1 MRDRT
6 VYRIHDDHYRIHF
19 GELVSS
25 RTTLM
30 RSALRLLNILI
41 DPTWY
46 RLFSCVF
53 VPGNRSCGRATEPKK
68 GNGSGERDAKKE
80 RGRNR
85 RTNRQTDGIIE
96 ERNEQRPAVWQSSC
110 SHNTPRVIAPEY
122 LLSLHPRSSFLD
134 ALIPPIR
141 GQKGDEAARLRAR
154 AWQISLRRR
163 HSRLGDHLSNAENC
177 SIASKD
183 MCRLLFS
190 VSNQDTMRG

>member
-1 MRDRT
+1 MRYRT
-6 VYRIHDDHYRIHF
+6 VYHIHDTL
-19 GELVSS
+19 ENSLVWEQ
-25 RTTLM
+25 RWCD
-30 RSALRLLNILI
+30 RLLALIILI

-53 VPGNRSCGRATEPKK
+53 APGNRSCGRATESKK
-68 GNGSGERDAKKE
+68 GNESEEREMPKKRE
-80 RGRNR
+80 DGIDGQTDGR
-85 RTNRQTDGIIE
+85 TDGIIE

-110 SHNTPRVIAPEY
+110 SHNTPQVIAPEC

-134 ALIPPIR
+134 ALIPSIR

-183 MCRLLFS
+183 MCRLLS
-190 VSNQDTMRG
+190 SASNQDMMKR